1 MNSLCKTLLTIVA
14 IIAMVAMIIVVVFGL
29 CLFSKS
35 SSDTIELPNVVLS
48 LIGVCATI
56 IVGVSVYNT
65 VEVNSVLR
73 KTEGKT
79 EELEKKLKE
88 LSTIADDVEKLRAQ
102 ANILFHLT
110 WGMVLKENQPYTAL
124 REFWSGFEH
133 CVKSDDYIRGR
144 VCLKEAIKIAKS
156 IASKKETI
164 KMTDK
169 EKIPHE
175 FPVELED
182 TKLYR
187 FYRSEVDKLFEKI
200 KEIV

>member
-1 MNSLCKTLLTIVA
+1 MNSLCKTLVTIVA
-14 IIAMVAMIIVVVFGL
+14 IVAMVAMIIVVIFGL

-35 SSDTIELPNVVLS
+35 SSDTVELPDVILS
-48 LIGVCATI
+48 LIGVCATL

-65 VEVNSVLR
+65 VEVNSVLS
-73 KTEGKT
+73 KTESKT
-79 EELEKKLKE
+79 KELEKKLAE
-88 LSTIADDVEKLRAQ
+88 LSTTADDVEKLRVQ

-110 WGMVLKENQPYTAL
+110 WGMELKDKQPYTAL
-124 REFWSGFEH
+124 REFWSGFEL
-133 CVKSDDYIRGR
+133 CVKSEDYNRGK
-144 VCLKEAIKIAKS
+144 VCIKEAIKIAKS
-156 IASKKETI
+156 IASQKETI

-187 FYRSEVDKLFEKI
+187 FYRSEVDELFEKI

>member
-1 MNSLCKTLLTIVA
+1 
-14 IIAMVAMIIVVVFGL
+14 MVAMIIVVVFGL

-35 SSDTIELPNVVLS
+35 SSDTVELPNVVLS
-48 LIGVCATI
+48 LIGVCATL

-88 LSTIADDVEKLRAQ
+88 LSTIADDVEKLRVQ

-124 REFWSGFEH
+124 REFWSGFEL
-133 CVKSDDYIRGR
+133 CVKSEDYNRGK
-144 VCLKEAIKIAKS
+144 VCINEAIKIAKS
-156 IASKKETI
+156 IASQKETI

-175 FPVELED
+175 FPIEIKD

-187 FYRSEVDKLFEKI
+187 FYRREVDELFEKI